1 MASSIYEL
9 YGDLWGTSTPGLS
22 EDVGKS
28 LKPRSADWL
37 YRAFAQCGVSPN
49 DLVLDVGSRDAGHAI
64 ELAKRFGC
72 RCVAIDPVPLHRE
85 YMRKAIEAA
94 DLEGRV
100 TAVQAAIEAL
110 PFAQASVDAIWCRDV
125 LNHVDLPRGFAEC
138 ARVLK
143 PGGSMLIYVTLATD
157 RCEPREAARLW
168 EALAIVPENM
178 DRDYFERCAQSAG
191 FEIAAV
197 DAIDSEWRE
206 HAIESGDQWSELKAL
221 LQIAR
226 MRRREEELVA
236 QHGRNVYE
244 AAYAGELW
252 GIYQLLGKLCPM
264 VYRLRK
270 G

>member
-1 MASSIYEL
+1 
-9 YGDLWGTSTPGLS
+9 
-22 EDVGKS
+22 
-28 LKPRSADWL
+28 
-37 YRAFAQCGVSPN
+37 
-49 DLVLDVGSRDAGHAI
+49 
-64 ELAKRFGC
+64 
-72 RCVAIDPVPLHRE
+72 
-85 YMRKAIEAA
+85 MRKAIEAA
-94 DLEGRV
+94 DLEGRI

-110 PFAQASVDAIWCRDV
+110 PFTAASVDAIWCRDV

-143 PGGSMLIYVTLATD
+143 PGGAMLIYVTLATD

-178 DRDYFERCAQSAG
+178 DRGYFERCARSAG
-191 FEIAAV
+191 LEIAAI
-197 DAIDSEWRE
+197 DRIDSEWRE
-206 HAIESGDQWSELKAL
+206 HAIENGDQWGELKAL

-226 MRRREEELVA
+226 MRRREEALA
-236 QHGRNVYE
+236 QRYGRKQYE